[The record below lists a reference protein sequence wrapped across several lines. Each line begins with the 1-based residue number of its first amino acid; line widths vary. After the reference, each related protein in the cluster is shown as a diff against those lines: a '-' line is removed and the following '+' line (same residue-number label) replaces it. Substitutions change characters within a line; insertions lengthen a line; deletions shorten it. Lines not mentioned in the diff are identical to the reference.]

1 MVDDGSQAPVT
12 LCLSLSMKW
21 ESIMS
26 IINVFEMYGL
36 RIPQI
41 LVGTDC
47 AVNETGSWALL
58 SLSTVSE
65 SPGAV
70 ATDSPPA

>member
-1 MVDDGSQAPVT
+1 MPQSAHEMG
-12 LCLSLSMKW
+12 
-21 ESIMS
+21 IHMS

-36 RIPQI
+36 RIPHI

-47 AVNETGSWALL
+47 AVDETGSWALL